1 MTITMTGTLDH
12 DRYCAEILAQTDLLR
27 ETVRGADLKTTV
39 PTCPDWTIEDL
50 LRHVGGA
57 HRWVDTTVRT
67 RANEMVPFDAVPN
80 HRGPEG
86 DDPEALDA
94 WLADGA
100 RRVVEALRE
109 AGGDTLLWAWMPD
122 QPTVFWSRRMTHETV
137 VHRADAASA
146 TGADFTLDPEV
157 AADTM
162 EEWTQLVCLAPLLK
176 PDHPAARLLGTG
188 RTFRLHATDAPPGA
202 PADWLLDYTGDKA
215 TYRHTP
221 DPATV
226 TLQGPLTDLLRVYYR
241 RLPVDTPGIEIIGDR
256 AFLEEWLEAAKL

>member
-162 EEWTQLVCLAPLLK
+162 EEWTQLVCLAPSSS
-176 PDHPAARLLGTG
+176 PTTRPPASSAPAAPSASTPPTPRP
-188 RTFRLHATDAPPGA
+188 APP
-202 PADWLLDYTGDKA
+202 PTGSS
-215 TYRHTP
+215 TT
-221 DPATV
+221 PATRPP
-226 TLQGPLTDLLRVYYR
+226 TA
-241 RLPVDTPGIEIIGDR
+241 TPPTPPP
-256 AFLEEWLEAAKL
+256 